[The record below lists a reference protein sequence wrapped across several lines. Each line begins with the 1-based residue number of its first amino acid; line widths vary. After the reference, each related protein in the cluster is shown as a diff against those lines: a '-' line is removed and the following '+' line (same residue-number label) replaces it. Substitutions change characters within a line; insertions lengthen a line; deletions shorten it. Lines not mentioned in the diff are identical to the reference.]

1 MPRVENDAHQCVL
14 LLMPTTSYK
23 AQAFLDA
30 ARALAVDVVIG
41 TERRQALETVLPGHS
56 LTIDLRR
63 PERTERAIAALAAR
77 RPLRAIVGTD
87 DETTVLAARVS
98 RALGLPHNSPEAVL
112 AARDKHAMRTR
123 LAEAGL
129 AGPAFRLLSVHAD
142 AATAARRTRYP
153 CVLKPLG
160 LAASR
165 GVIRADDAGEFA
177 TAFRRI
183 GKILRARGVRRKGDV
198 DARHV
203 LVEEYM
209 PGDEVA
215 VEGLLDGG
223 RLHVLAIFD
232 KPDPLVGPY
241 FAETIYVTPSR
252 HPAAV
257 RRSVVRETERA
268 CNALGLSEGPV
279 HAELRI
285 HRRTV
290 RVVEVAA
297 RTIGGLCSRVLRF
310 GAGISLEQ
318 VVLRHALGLGTADL
332 RRERAAAGVMML
344 PIPKAGILRG
354 VAGIDAAR
362 RVPGIVDVTL
372 TIPRGAEVVP
382 LPEGDRYLG
391 FLFARRATPAGVE
404 AALRRAHRRLTIEIE
419 ARGSVR
425 RRVRR
430 GGDPPDPRAARLS
443 RTTAQ

>member
-1 MPRVENDAHQCVL
+1 
-14 LLMPTTSYK
+14 MPTTSYK

-30 ARALAVDVVIG
+30 ARSLGVDVVIG

-63 PERTERAIAALAAR
+63 PERTVRAIAALAAR

-87 DETTVLAARVS
+87 DETSVLAARAS
-98 RALGLPHNSPEAVL
+98 SALGLPHNPPEAVL

-142 AATAARRTRYP
+142 AATAARRARYP

-160 LAASR
+160 LSASR
-165 GVIRADDAGEFA
+165 GVIRADDAAAFVA
-177 TAFRRI
+177 AFRRI
-183 GKILRARGVRRKGDV
+183 GRILRARPVRLKADV
-198 DARHV
+198 DTRHL

-209 PGDEVA
+209 PGEEVA
-215 VEGLLDGG
+215 VEGLLDAGD
-223 RLHVLAIFD
+223 LHVLAVFD

-252 HPAAV
+252 QPAAV
-257 RRSVVRETERA
+257 RRSIARETERA
-268 CNALGLSEGPV
+268 CRALGLSEGPV

-285 HRRTV
+285 DRRAV

-310 GAGISLEQ
+310 GAGISLEE
-318 VVLRHALGLGTADL
+318 VVLRHALGLGTTGLA
-332 RRERAAAGVMML
+332 RERAAAGVMML
-344 PIPKAGILRG
+344 PIPRAGVLRA
-354 VAGIDAAR
+354 VTGIDAAR
-362 RVPGIVDVTL
+362 QVRGIVDVAL

-382 LPEGDRYLG
+382 PPEGDRYLG
-391 FLFARRATPAGVE
+391 FLFARRATASGVE

-419 ARGSVR
+419 AKPPLRTPK
-425 RRVRR
+425 RRV
-430 GGDPPDPRAARLS
+430 GDPPDPRGARLS
-443 RTTAQ
+443 RTTAR